1 MKKKILVIDDN
12 AQFVAN
18 MKQLL
23 EASSY
28 EVITA
33 SSGKEGLAKAETE
46 SPDLITID
54 VMMETWS
61 EGFQLI
67 EKLRKNEKT
76 RDIPR
81 IMLTALGLQ
90 SNLDDLISPEL
101 NDVEFVLQKP
111 IKPASFLENV
121 KKALEE

>member
-1 MKKKILVIDDN
+1 MKKKILVIDDD
-12 AQFVAN
+12 AQFVSN

-33 SSGKEGLAKAETE
+33 SNGKEGLEKAEAE

-61 EGFQLI
+61 EGFQVI
-67 EKLRKNEKT
+67 EKLRNNEKT
-76 RDIPR
+76 RNIPR

-90 SNLDDLISPEL
+90 SNLDDLASP
-101 NDVEFVLQKP
+101 EFVLQKP

-121 KKALEE
+121 KKALGE